1 MLNTVLANEKA
12 KKSSLFTTWFERFTA
27 LEESALAVESFS
39 TKAVQ
44 KDAITYVNRMVE
56 HLFDALVRE
65 SGLLAMDK
73 SSGNAV
79 SEAASEVYYN
89 RPAIHTIKAFN
100 RRLEA
105 LAKVSTVGKAMQ
117 ENMGDILD
125 LIERG
130 QALKSLPVVKKPT
143 KAESE
148 QQQKE
153 AAWKSLPKAS
163 RELVEGIMEAAK
175 PSLEDISERTRKMLA
190 SIRKQYAETQALP
203 GKEGRMKR
211 RAMAHAY
218 GMLLQVARTGQ
229 EAEDTFVQGE
239 YNQHLEAIKYG
250 AATRLGGL
258 DVEEVESVEAESGVA
273 GIDFGCRLRAK
284 NGNYRFSF
292 RGIIAGG
299 YNIQRIHVRVIFNLA
314 REQ

>member
-1 MLNTVLANEKA
+1 MLNTVLASEKA
-12 KKSSLFTTWFERFTA
+12 KKSSMFINWFERFNA
-27 LEESALAVESFS
+27 LEESALAAESFT

-44 KDAITYVNRMVE
+44 KDAISYVNRMVE
-56 HLFDALVRE
+56 RLFDALVDE
-65 SGLLAMDK
+65 SGLRAMDK
-73 SSGNAV
+73 SSGDAA

-89 RPAIHTIKAFN
+89 KPAIHTMKAFN
-100 RRLEA
+100 RRLKA
-105 LAKVSTVGKAMQ
+105 LASVSEVGKVMQ
-117 ENMGDILD
+117 DNMGDIYNLV
-125 LIERG
+125 ERG
-130 QALKSLPVVKKPT
+130 QALKALPVVKTPT
-143 KAESE
+143 KKEAGE
-148 QQQKE
+148 QQKK

-203 GKEGRMKR
+203 AKEGRMKR
-211 RAMAHAY
+211 RAMADAY
-218 GMLLQVARTGQ
+218 GILLQVARTGQ
-229 EAEDTFVQGE
+229 EAEDTFIQGE

-284 NGNYRFSF
+284 DGNYRFSF
-292 RGIIAGG
+292 KGIIAGG